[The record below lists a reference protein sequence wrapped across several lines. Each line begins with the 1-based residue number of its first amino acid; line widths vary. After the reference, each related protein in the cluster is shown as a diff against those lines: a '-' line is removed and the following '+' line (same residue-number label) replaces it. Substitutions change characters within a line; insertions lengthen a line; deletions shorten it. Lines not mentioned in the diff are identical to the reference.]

1 MLTSHYETDNSHL
14 STCLEDEF
22 SEDES
27 EPFIRECHRLTD
39 DKLTLKAR
47 SWVFLVAELTEVSR
61 RSARVFLHGVGREGL
76 MLKAFAMRPFHLGLS
91 SHLASDVTTPPISS
105 PDLLIASAGPGG
117 SPPSMRFA
125 PSRNRAVLKLCS
137 SPRSQR
143 EVLV

>member
-14 STCLEDEF
+14 STY
-22 SEDES
+22 
-27 EPFIRECHRLTD
+27 